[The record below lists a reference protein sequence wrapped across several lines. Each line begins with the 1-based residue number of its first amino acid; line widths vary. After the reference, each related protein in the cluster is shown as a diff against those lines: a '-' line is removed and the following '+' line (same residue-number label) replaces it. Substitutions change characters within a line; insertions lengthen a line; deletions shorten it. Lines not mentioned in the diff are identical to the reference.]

1 MTRGGSKLLFGVAG
15 LSADRSEVILK
26 VVNTGENALP
36 TALTLEGVGQVEPT
50 ARTIVLAGKS
60 PEVENSFE
68 QPRNVAPIES
78 TIAGVSGSFQHSFPA
93 YSVTVMRVK
102 LKQ

>member
-1 MTRGGSKLLFGVAG
+1 M
-15 LSADRSEVILK
+15 
-26 VVNTGENALP
+26 P
-36 TALTLEGVGQVEPT
+36 TALTLEGVGRVEPT
-50 ARTIVLAGKS
+50 ARAIVLAGKS

-68 QPRNVAPIES
+68 QPSNVTPIEA
-78 TIAGVSGSFQHSFPA
+78 TIAGVSASFKHTFPA